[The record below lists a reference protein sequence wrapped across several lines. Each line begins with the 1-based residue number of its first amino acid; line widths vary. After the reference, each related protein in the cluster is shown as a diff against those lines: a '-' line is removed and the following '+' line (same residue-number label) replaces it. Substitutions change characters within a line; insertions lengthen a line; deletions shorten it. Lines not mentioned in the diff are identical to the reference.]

1 MPRKLGAPRARVSAG
16 ILLRLSEYPAREDA
30 VKVALI
36 DDHDIVSLAVA
47 AVVDQLDGLEYV
59 GATGTVPD
67 LLETFPDVD
76 VAVLDLRLADGS
88 SPVSNVE
95 RLTAAGMRVLVLTSG
110 ESPYLVRSVAKSPI
124 HGLVR
129 KSAPLP
135 ELVETLRKVA
145 AGETELST
153 EWAAAIDS
161 DPDLGSARLSA
172 QEQRVLALVARG
184 AKAQAVGYELGITIH
199 TVDDYLRRIRAKYA
213 DAGRP
218 AHTRIDLYKRAVEDG
233 LLPSPARP

>member
-1 MPRKLGAPRARVSAG
+1 M
-16 ILLRLSEYPAREDA
+16 
-30 VKVALI
+30 KVALI
-36 DDHDIVSLAVA
+36 DDHDIVSIAVA
-47 AVVDQLDGLEYV
+47 AVAAQVEGLEYV
-59 GATGTVPD
+59 GAAGTVTELFETHPD
-67 LLETFPDVD
+67 AE

-95 RLTAAGMRVLVLTSG
+95 RLTEAGMRVLVLTSG

-129 KSAPLP
+129 KSAPVP
-135 ELVETLRKVA
+135 DLVEALRKAA

-161 DPDLGSARLSA
+161 DPDIGSAKLSP

-184 AKAQAVGYELGITIH
+184 VKVQAVAYELGITVH
-199 TVDDYLRRIRAKYA
+199 TVDDYVRRIRAKYA
-213 DAGRP
+213 GVGRP

-233 LLPSPARP
+233 LLPSPSGS